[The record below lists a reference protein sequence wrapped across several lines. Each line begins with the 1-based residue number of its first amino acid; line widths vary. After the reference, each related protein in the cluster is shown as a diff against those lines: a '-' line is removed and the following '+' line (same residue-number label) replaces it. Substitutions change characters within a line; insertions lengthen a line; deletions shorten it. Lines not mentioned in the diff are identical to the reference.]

1 MSGPKIDAVELE
13 RRRKERLERER
24 LERLRRLKEA
34 SNRLLLTCERVRRT
48 ITEIDSDLAY
58 ELTFCSAVI
67 KEEISKAKS
76 SAVTELDAIININSV
91 PATEEELLGLNEHII
106 DAFNTI
112 YADTYLKRIK
122 QLRQT
127 IHEQHKE
134 EAEDES
140 QRAKFDFTR
149 AIKEESVKPDDVTFC
164 DDSFQTDTAQEIKN
178 LLETIRALKND
189 EATSHNDLKLLSS
202 IRSDLIQVIE
212 CNEFNTQTAVINEAN
227 MVIQSVQSRNALF
240 NSLYSDYFAEY
251 NLYLQEVNKC
261 CVSNKLPIL
270 PKEKTA
276 FQSIEMLQAE
286 LSKLRVRARH
296 LAQQN
301 YIRQSINRV
310 LSKFDFMPCQ
320 ELVFD
325 AAANGRHFISKYN
338 DDKSSA
344 LHVYLGDQ
352 NHVMMEFVGTEEGHE
367 NRVIGADE
375 LSPAEAAGMLEKQN
389 AFCKI
394 HPLITKE
401 LENLGI
407 RFTPVQ
413 HSQPA
418 LNFCKKVICSVSG
431 DAEIA
436 DNLINTK
443 RRSSANTNTLY
454 KYIHVNND
462 ER

>member
-48 ITEIDSDLAY
+48 ITEINSDLAY
-58 ELTFCSAVI
+58 ELTFCSDAIRDEVA
-67 KEEISKAKS
+67 SAKS
-76 SAVTELDAIININSV
+76 SAVPELEGIINISTV
-91 PATEEELLGLNEHII
+91 PATEDEILGLNEHIVN
-106 DAFNTI
+106 AFNTI

-127 IHEQHKE
+127 VHEQHKK

-149 AIKEESVKPDDVTFC
+149 AIKEESVRPDDVSFC
-164 DDSFQTDTAQEIKN
+164 EDSFQTDAAQEIKN
-178 LLETIRALKND
+178 LLETIGALKNND
-189 EATSHNDLKLLSS
+189 ATSHHDLKLLSAV
-202 IRSDLIQVIE
+202 RSDLIQVIE
-212 CNEFNTQTAVINEAN
+212 CDEFNIQTAVINEAN
-227 MVIQSVQSRNALF
+227 MVIQSVQSHTALF

-251 NLYLQEVNKC
+251 NLFVQEVNKC
-261 CVSNKLPIL
+261 YKNKLPIL

-276 FQSIEMLQAE
+276 FQSIDMLQTE

-310 LSKFDFMPCQ
+310 LSKFKFLPCE

-352 NHVMMEFVGTEEGHE
+352 NHFMMEFVGTEEGHE

>member
-1 MSGPKIDAVELE
+1 MSGPKIDTVELE

-24 LERLRRLKEA
+24 LEKLRRLKEA
-34 SNRLLLTCERVRRT
+34 SNRLLLTCERIRKT

-58 ELTFCSAVI
+58 ELTFCSDAIRDEVA
-67 KEEISKAKS
+67 SAKS
-76 SAVTELDAIININSV
+76 SAVPELEGIINISTL
-91 PATEEELLGLNEHII
+91 PAEADEILGLNEHII

-240 NSLYSDYFAEY
+240 NSLYSAYFAEY

-375 LSPAEAAGMLEKQN
+375 LLPAEAAGMLEKQN

-413 HSQPA
+413 HSHPA

-462 ER
+462 